1 MLRRLMFS
9 QTPYDVGTTYGVVL
23 YFVERKRMFKE
34 DEPMTDKSSIFEQIA
49 ERNAEIN
56 ARIEDAARR
65 SGRSKNDVL
74 LTAVSKYAEP
84 GDGVVEGFLRSGIY
98 DLAENRPQK
107 LLEKVSYWNRS
118 PLENVSSTRSFISAN
133 ERSAEDVPV
142 LRWHFIGNLQ
152 RNKARRI
159 LPYVSL
165 IHSVDSWKL
174 LETLERILQEES
186 ERLCLLNEP
195 SFSSTVSVLLEAH
208 ISDDVSKQG
217 IALQEIESLF
227 PRAFEL
233 KHVKVCGLMG
243 MAGLTAT
250 VDETRRQFASLR
262 KALERIQS
270 LYPEIKYFR
279 ELSMGMSGDFEIAIE
294 EGATIV
300 RIGSSLYPKRS

>member
-1 MLRRLMFS
+1 MFEEGES
-9 QTPYDVGTTYGVVL
+9 KADT
-23 YFVERKRMFKE
+23 
-34 DEPMTDKSSIFEQIA
+34 SSIFEQIA
-49 ERNAEIN
+49 VRKEEIS

-84 GDGVVEGFLRSGIY
+84 TDGIVEGFLRSGIY
-98 DLAENRPQK
+98 DLAENRPQRF
-107 LLEKVSYWNRS
+107 LEKVNYWNQF
-118 PLENVSSTRSFISAN
+118 PLENVSSTCSFVSAN
-133 ERSAEDVPV
+133 ERAPGDVSV
-142 LRWHFIGNLQ
+142 LRWHFIGSLQ

-186 ERLCLLNEP
+186 ERA
-195 SFSSTVSVLLEAH
+195 SFPNTVSVLLEAH

-217 IALQEIESLF
+217 IALQEIESFF

-233 KHVKVCGLMG
+233 EHVKVRGLMG

-250 VDETRRQFASLR
+250 LDETRRQFASLR
-262 KALERIQS
+262 KALERIQN
-270 LYPEIKYFR
+270 LYPEFKDFR
-279 ELSMGMSGDFEIAIE
+279 ELSMGMSDDFEIAIE

-300 RIGSSLYPKRS
+300 RVGSSLYPKRS